1 MNTQS
6 YSVGIEE
13 SIKNKLSYEWKNL
26 YRQLNS
32 LDVHEKGS
40 VTKKQFEDALKTT
53 GVFLSNEDIKYL
65 QDNYCGPLKDAN
77 NKGQINYDK
86 VSQEMGLH

>member
-1 MNTQS
+1 M
-6 YSVGIEE
+6 EE

-32 LDVHEKGS
+32 LDVQEKGA
-40 VTKKQFEDALKTT
+40 VTKKQFEDALRTT

-65 QDNYCGPLKDAN
+65 QDNFGGTYQDSN
-77 NKGQINYDK
+77 NKGLINYDK
-86 VSQEMGLH
+86 VS